1 MNDRRNFFSNP
12 KTQTALVVAAGLLF
26 YIYLTLRADQFPSFL
41 DFLRTA
47 FYTVTLNFTRIP
59 PSVQSLIL
67 DGVLFASGLL
77 IWMAFFAQFI
87 LPVRSV
93 QDRYAALDRLLVY
106 FTGAHGPAVFVTD
119 GEVHQRRRES
129 ERRGPGLIYLDSAS
143 AAVLRNDVSFTR
155 PVGPGVVF
163 TPKHEYL
170 ARAVD
175 LHVQA
180 HPRPPLGPLPGE
192 DPFALRAPDE
202 TEELAAQRNERRLQ
216 TSAITRDGVEV
227 VPNISV
233 VFQIERLPGDNSLGF
248 SYNPDAVLRHVTAE
262 GASHSAA
269 RGSAAQGGENNT
281 QVPLHLL
288 PAHLAVDLW
297 REYLQK
303 FTLNQ
308 LFNPP
313 AGSLAGGAQGGGT
326 ALQVIRRMVIERMI
340 QPLVE
345 ELDGA
350 GQPTGRAVRSREY
363 EVVKGAGI
371 QVLSVTIANL
381 RMKSS
386 VDQTMVRQW
395 IANWMQRAQVDRE
408 LVEGRRNNSALQGR
422 ENALLRFSLA
432 AVRRVDEDLLSM
444 PRPEDPE
451 DEFAQMKLTLERL
464 LHGTLADIHRDS
476 LLNQRMGIELTY
488 LSDLIDWVR
497 GQRL

>member
-1 MNDRRNFFSNP
+1 MLMNDRSNFFKNP

-26 YIYLTLRADQFPSFL
+26 YIYLTLRADQFPTFL

-47 FYTVTLNFTRIP
+47 FYTVTLNFRRIP
-59 PSVQSLIL
+59 PSVQALVL
-67 DGVLFASGLL
+67 DGVLFVSGLL

-106 FTGAHGPAVFVTD
+106 FTGAHGPAVFIKD
-119 GEVHQRRRES
+119 GEVNQRRHES
-129 ERRGPGLIYLDSAS
+129 ERRSPGLIYLDSAS

-163 TPKHEYL
+163 TPKNEYL

-175 LHVQA
+175 LHVQS
-180 HPRPPLGPLPGE
+180 HPRPPLGPLAGE
-192 DPFALRAPDE
+192 DPFAPRAADE
-202 TEELAAQRNERRLQ
+202 TEEDAARRNERRLQ

-233 VFQIERLPGDNSLGF
+233 VFQIERLPGDHSLGF
-248 SYNPDAVLRHVTAE
+248 SYNPDAVLRYVTAE

-269 RGSAAQGGENNT
+269 RGSGGENG

-303 FTLNQ
+303 FTLNE
-308 LFNPP
+308 LFNSP
-313 AGSLAGGAQGGGT
+313 AGSQAQGAQAGGT
-326 ALQVIRRMVIERMI
+326 ALQVIRRMVVERMT

-363 EVVKGAGI
+363 EVIKRAGI
-371 QVLSVTIANL
+371 QVLGVSIANL
-381 RMKSS
+381 RMKPS

-408 LVEGRRNNSALQGR
+408 RVEGRRNEAALEGR
-422 ENALLRFSLA
+422 ERALLRFALA
-432 AVRRVDEDLLSM
+432 AIRRMDEDLLSM
-444 PRPEDPE
+444 PRSQDSE
-451 DEFAQMKLTLERL
+451 DEFAQMKAALEHL
-464 LHGTLADIHRDS
+464 LHGTLSDIQRDPV
-476 LLNQRMGIELTY
+476 LNQRLGIEITH